1 MRRFLRNG
9 LIFVPV
15 FLFIAIIYTSCYPP
29 PSPEPCDGHVILVN
43 PLPDTTMV
51 VGQIIKRD
59 LMAEPIVFQQT
70 AGKNY
75 FSYNILNQNGFIVNV
90 SLGDLQSLLTLKA
103 RSVGIDTI
111 TIEAKDHCDSYAQ
124 TTFVVTVIDT
134 SAH

>member
-15 FLFIAIIYTSCYPP
+15 FLFIAVIYTSCYPP
-29 PSPEPCDGHVILVN
+29 PSPEPCDGRVNLVN
-43 PLPDTTMV
+43 PIPDTTMV
-51 VGQIIKRD
+51 VGQTIERD

-70 AGKNY
+70 AGN
-75 FSYNILNQNGFIVNV
+75 NILATIFLIKID
-90 SLGDLQSLLTLKA
+90 SLSRYQLEIYKAYLTFKA
-103 RSVGIDTI
+103 QSVGVDTI
-111 TIEAKDHCDSYAQ
+111 SIEDKDHCDTYAQ